1 MKLKDDNENFAIYR
15 VEGGDSLSTFESLA
29 ALEKITVGEE
39 GWSAESFR
47 SEAEK
52 ENGYVLCIFRDDCTA
67 ALLTGYYAT
76 GEGDITNVAVAP
88 DYRRK
93 GLAQMLI
100 AEFERLLP
108 DDAGNIF
115 LEVRESNTPAIELY
129 KKCGFEKISIRK
141 NFYTNP
147 RENAIVMMKAEV

>member
-1 MKLKDDNENFAIYR
+1 MTQKTDNKDFAIYR
-15 VEGGDSLSTFESLA
+15 VCGDTAPQTFEALA
-29 ALEKITVGEE
+29 ELEKITVGEE

-52 ENGYVLCIFRDDCTA
+52 DNGYVLCIFCEDFVA
-67 ALLTGYYAT
+67 ALLTGYYAI

-88 DYRRK
+88 EHRRK
-93 GLAQMLI
+93 GFAQMLI

-108 DDAGNIF
+108 DDAENIF

-129 KKCGFEKISIRK
+129 KKCGFEKISVRK
-141 NFYTNP
+141 NFYANP
-147 RENAIVMMKAEV
+147 PENAIVMMKAEV

>member
-1 MKLKDDNENFAIYR
+1 MTLKADNDNYNIYR
-15 VEGGDSLSTFESLA
+15 VCGDDSPRIFESLA

-52 ENGYVLCIFRDDCTA
+52 DNGYVLCIFCEDCVA
-67 ALLTGYYAT
+67 ALLTGYYAA

-88 DYRRK
+88 EHRRK
-93 GLAQMLI
+93 GLAQRLI

-108 DDAGNIF
+108 DDSENIF

-129 KKCGFEKISIRK
+129 KKCGFEKLSIRK
-141 NFYTNP
+141 NFYANP
-147 RENAIVMMKAEV
+147 CENAIVMMKAEV